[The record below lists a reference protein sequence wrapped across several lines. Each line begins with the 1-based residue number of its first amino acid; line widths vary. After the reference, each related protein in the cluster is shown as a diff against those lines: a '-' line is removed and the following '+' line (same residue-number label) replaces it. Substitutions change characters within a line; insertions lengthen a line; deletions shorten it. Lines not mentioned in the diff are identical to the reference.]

1 MTEIRLLAFELE
13 NGSRRGIFQVLKALM
28 LGLEAEATAQASTAQ
43 ASMDRPLRLSLVPPV
58 PGRPFLDPL
67 RDPLASGGERV
78 TVATKPP
85 KPLVRRIKAVL
96 LPLDR
101 LVPLP
106 LSRGL
111 LALALAL
118 PAGCWRWLG
127 RWLARRPSLAYWAL
141 GNTVLAS
148 LPVVAS
154 AGRRPGRWTV
164 ALSPSLYVPPAGERL
179 ATVIHDLIPLDY
191 PRHHGEEAGEWQR
204 RLDHSLACS
213 DLLLA
218 VSEGTADRLRRY
230 RPGCSHRV
238 RVVRPSVSEQGQP
251 RLQAP
256 PLGST
261 DSLRLCCIGSLE
273 PRKNLHGLLEA
284 LALVHRGVIDLDVA
298 GAEADEASGYADQIR
313 ARAVEIEERQGHR
326 LRFHGRVSAERKQ
339 ALLAEA
345 HALVYV
351 PLMEGGA
358 LPILEAQ
365 LQGLPTLVSDLA
377 VFRELVAADRAYFCP
392 PDDPQAMAAAVG
404 LLWDDLLRSA
414 ARQPDG
420 DALAP
425 YASPRR
431 YARALL
437 AAMARG

>member
-28 LGLEAEATAQASTAQ
+28 LGLEAEATSSAG
-43 ASMDRPLRLSLVPPV
+43 MDPLLQLSLMPPV
-58 PGRPFLDPL
+58 PGRSFLDPL
-67 RDPLASGGERV
+67 RDPLESGGG
-78 TVATKPP
+78 VATGVTKPP
-85 KPLVRRIKAVL
+85 KPLVRRLKAVL

-106 LSRGL
+106 LSRGM

-118 PAGCWRWLG
+118 PSGCWRWLG

-141 GNTVLAS
+141 GNSVIAS

-154 AGRRPGRWTV
+154 AGHRPGRWTV

-191 PRHHGEEAGEWQR
+191 PRHHGEEADEWQR

-218 VSEGTADRLRRY
+218 VSEGTAERLRRY
-230 RPGCSHRV
+230 RPRCSPRV

-251 RLQAP
+251 RLQDP
-256 PLGST
+256 PLGPR
-261 DSLRLCCIGSLE
+261 DPLRLCCIGSLE
-273 PRKNLHGLLEA
+273 PRKNLHGLLEG
-284 LALVHRGVIDLDVA
+284 LSLVHRGVIELDVA

-313 ARAVEIEERQGHR
+313 ARAVEIEQRQGHR

-392 PDDPQAMAAAVG
+392 PDEPQAMAAAIG
-404 LLWDDLLRSA
+404 LLWDDLLRAA
-414 ARQPDG
+414 ARQPDAE
-420 DALAP
+420 ALAP

-437 AAMARG
+437 AALARG

>member
-1 MTEIRLLAFELE
+1 MNEIRLLAFELE

-28 LGLEAEATAQASTAQ
+28 LGLEAEAPHPAVT
-43 ASMDRPLRLSLVPPV
+43 DRPLGLSLMPPV

-67 RDPLASGGERV
+67 RDPLASGGV
-78 TVATKPP
+78 SMAATKPP
-85 KPLVRRIKAVL
+85 KPLVRRVKAVL

-101 LVPLP
+101 LAPLP

-111 LALALAL
+111 LALAMAL
-118 PAGCWRWLG
+118 PSGCWRWLA
-127 RWLARRPSLAYWAL
+127 RLLARRPSLAYWAL
-141 GNTVLAS
+141 GNSVLAS

-154 AGRRPGRWTV
+154 AGRRRDRWTI
-164 ALSPSLYVPPAGERL
+164 ALSPSLYIPPAGERL

-191 PRHHGEEAGEWQR
+191 PRHHGEEPDEWQR
-204 RLDHSLACS
+204 RLDHCLDCS

-218 VSEGTADRLRRY
+218 VSEATADRLRRY
-230 RPGCSHRV
+230 RPRCSPRV
-238 RVVRPSVSEQGQP
+238 RVVRPSVSEQGVP
-251 RLQAP
+251 RQQDP
-256 PLGST
+256 PLGPT
-261 DSLRLCCIGSLE
+261 DTLRLCCIGSLE
-273 PRKNLHGLLEA
+273 PRKNLHGLLEG
-284 LALVHRGVIDLDVA
+284 LALVRRGVIELDVA

-313 ARAVEIEERQGHR
+313 VRADAIGRYQGHR
-326 LRFHGRVSAERKQ
+326 LRFHGRVSAETKQ

-392 PDDPQAMAAAVG
+392 PDDPVAMAAAVEQ
-404 LLWDDLLRSA
+404 LWDDLLRSA
-414 ARQPDG
+414 ARRPDAE
-420 DALAP
+420 ALAP

-431 YARALL
+431 YARAVL
-437 AAMARG
+437 AALARG